1 MIAGKD
7 LQQSCLGYVGLQ
19 STKVVGLQNSPNIG
33 KFSQNSHGSYIKKQP
48 LHGTNFHINK
58 SNLINAMNYQEKRG
72 QNNDSAMNIY
82 SLIREKS
89 IEEISAVGKNLSF
102 QAVIAAGG
110 NTVSSNLGKAQ
121 NSGDMKNINLPV
133 IYQKD
138 GVKP

>member
-1 MIAGKD
+1 
-7 LQQSCLGYVGLQ
+7 
-19 STKVVGLQNSPNIG
+19 
-33 KFSQNSHGSYIKKQP
+33 
-48 LHGTNFHINK
+48 
-58 SNLINAMNYQEKRG
+58 MNYSEKRG

-133 IYQKD
+133 INQKD